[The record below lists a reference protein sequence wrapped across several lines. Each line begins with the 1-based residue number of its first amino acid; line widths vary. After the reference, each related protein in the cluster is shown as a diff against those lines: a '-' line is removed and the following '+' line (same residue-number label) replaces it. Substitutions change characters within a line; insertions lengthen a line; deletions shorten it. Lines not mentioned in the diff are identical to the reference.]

1 MKKYVV
7 KDTIINLETLE
18 SQVYYTGKDG
28 YVYDKAEWTD
38 GYSAIRFALASIK
51 RNMEGFTKINDIHC
65 LESNKWLHHYEVI
78 EIEQ

>member
-28 YVYDKAEWTD
+28 YVYDEAKWAD
-38 GYSAIRFALASIK
+38 GYTAIRFALNSIK
-51 RNMEGFTKINDIHC
+51 RDIESFTKINDNHC

-78 EIEQ
+78 EIE